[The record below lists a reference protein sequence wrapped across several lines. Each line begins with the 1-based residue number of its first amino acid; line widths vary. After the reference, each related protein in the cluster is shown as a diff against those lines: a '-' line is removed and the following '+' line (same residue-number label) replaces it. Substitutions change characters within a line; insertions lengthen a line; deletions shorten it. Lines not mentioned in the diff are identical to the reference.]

1 MKAACS
7 SLHLPWRKYGLSL
20 PSGRICALPQV
31 FLPGH
36 RFYSVKSS
44 VYEKQN
50 FSFSVKKT
58 KRKPVDAS
66 GRRRLEGPAG
76 RSPRKLEISSTAG
89 RLEAK
94 CFSWHQQRILT

>member
-1 MKAACS
+1 M
-7 SLHLPWRKYGLSL
+7 GLSL
-20 PSGRICALPQV
+20 PSGRICALPQA

-66 GRRRLEGPAG
+66 GRRRLEDPAG
-76 RSPRKLEISSTAG
+76 RSPRKLEIPPRQAG
-89 RLEAK
+89 WKRSVSPGINSE
-94 CFSWHQQRILT
+94 F